1 VNAATKADLDAA
13 DGALAR
19 TYGPSSDRTAA
30 TGVLVADG
38 YQLTITVKNDLLRIE
53 DGYGTHK
60 RTRTIARHTREV
72 KRIIVLGVAGTI
84 SLAALQWC
92 NDAKITLAHL
102 DGRGRVLTI
111 TRTHAHHDA
120 RLRRAQAIAYG
131 TPTGNKI
138 ARHLIAAKLAGQA
151 AILETRLNAPKIA
164 RMLFSYRDQILKS
177 SDLETVRKLE
187 ALAASRY
194 FAQWARAVNAQFAAA
209 DLPRVPSHW
218 TVPNPRQSPLAVRT
232 PRKAVDPVNAI
243 LNYAYSLGEVECVHA
258 CHLLG
263 LDPELGILHTDR
275 IRRDSMALDFI
286 EPLRPVIDTVVL
298 DLLAERCFRKVDFIA
313 ARDGTCRLTETLTHP
328 LARHLS
334 EWGNAIAPIAED
346 VAHSLTTNTTGA
358 VIERTPLTQRRRH
371 VAIAR
376 LSDSAGDRS

>member
-1 VNAATKADLDAA
+1 MSTATKADLDAA
-13 DGALAR
+13 DDALAR

-38 YQLTITVKNDLLRIE
+38 YQLTITVKNDHLHIE

-60 RTRTIARHTREV
+60 RTRAIARHNGEV
-72 KRIIVLGVAGTI
+72 KRIIVLGVAGTV

-111 TRTHAHHDA
+111 TRNHAHRDA

-138 ARHLIAAKLAGQA
+138 ARHLITAKLAGQA
-151 AILETRLNAPKIA
+151 SVLETRLDAPKIA
-164 RMLFSYRDQILKS
+164 RMLLSYRDQILNS

-194 FAQWARAVNAQFAAA
+194 FAQWARGVTAQFSSA
-209 DLPRVPSHW
+209 DIPRVPNHW

-232 PRKAVDPVNAI
+232 PRKAVDPVNAL

-258 CHLLG
+258 CHILG
-263 LDPELGILHTDR
+263 LDPQLGILHADR
-275 IRRDSMALDFI
+275 IRRDSMALDLI

-298 DLLAERCFRKVDFIA
+298 DLLAARRFRKVDFIA
-313 ARDGTCRLTETLTHP
+313 ARDGSCRLTETITHP
-328 LARHLS
+328 LAEHLPV
-334 EWGNAIAPIAED
+334 WGKAVAPIAED
-346 VAHSLTTNTTGA
+346 VSHALTAHTTGV
-358 VIERTPLTQRRRH
+358 VIKRTPLTKRRQYE
-371 VAIAR
+371 AIDR
-376 LSDSAGDRS
+376 LRKGRGV